1 MKNIPTKES
10 ERTSAKKELLAE
22 KVYQGIRKMI
32 ADYRWKP
39 GVRLNVMKMARE
51 LGVSRTPVWEAVRRL
66 EQEGILHSVP
76 NRGVFM
82 AETSLERSLE
92 VVQVRGALDVLAVRL
107 AGDRMNDSL
116 LSQLAQCLSDQLQ
129 AIENEDL
136 VLYSS
141 ADFGFHRLIY
151 DASGNRYLLELF
163 ESITLQMRPTRLK
176 ILPILPSLYLVHQ
189 EILEAF
195 SKGSS
200 SSAEKA
206 MIRHNDIVLELTKEQ
221 IKNKSDRDEFVR
233 QARRRPH
240 ITPGPTA
247 APRVQSRSKASAAKD

>member
-1 MKNIPTKES
+1 MKKETPKRP
-10 ERTSAKKELLAE
+10 EKKELLAE
-22 KVYQGIRKMI
+22 KVYQGIRTMI

-39 GVRLNVMKMARE
+39 GVRVNVMKMARE

-66 EQEGILHSVP
+66 EQEGILRSIP

-116 LSQLAQCLSDQLQ
+116 LTQLARCLSDQLQ
-129 AIENEDL
+129 AIENENL

-141 ADFGFHRLIY
+141 SDFEFHRLIY

-189 EILEAF
+189 AILEAF

-206 MIRHNDIVLELTKEQ
+206 MTRHNDIVLELTKEQ

-233 QARRRPH
+233 QARQKPSVVPG
-240 ITPGPTA
+240 TPA
-247 APRVQSRSKASAAKD
+247 VSRVRSRSKA